1 MNQIRLCSPTVM
13 WLVMLTFSAAAQ
25 KQKPQN
31 PAKTGQTTVVKQT
44 KPATAPAVIDPA
56 EGEKKVKDMVAFL
69 GFMLNTLGNSTT
81 SARDK
86 DVLIA
91 ESYSKIFRDAKVQV
105 EDDLDEER
113 SVITNKDVVAYLKD
127 INFFFKEVKFEFNID
142 KVERGV
148 NAANQIFYKVTLSR
162 NLSGTTSEGKTVN
175 NIEPRFVE
183 INFNPKD
190 QDLKIVSIYTHE
202 FNEKEALANWWK
214 QLSYEWQSLFRKKFN
229 LTDSI
234 SLSDIRRITS
244 IEELDISNNKYIQTF
259 EPLSQL
265 RNLKSLNLSSTNIN
279 DLTPI
284 RNLTEL
290 IELNLGRTSVRD
302 LSPLKYS
309 DNLLK
314 LDINH
319 TDVSDITVV
328 QRMPKLEFLDL
339 SSTNVSDFTPLSSLT
354 ELVRLR
360 LKSAKLSEL
369 TSIASASKLIELTI
383 SGTNVQNLSPLKDLT
398 NLKTLVCDSTRVQ
411 DVSPLSS
418 LYELKTLQANSTLIS
433 DLKPLQKLTRLEKI
447 YCDQTLI
454 KKEAAEAF
462 MSHSKALV
470 VFDTHDLKTWWDGL
484 TPVWKEVISKA
495 SKISNN
501 PSKEELARVGSVDS
515 INVSGKNIND
525 LEALRNLL
533 KLRVINAGKTS
544 IHDLSPIREHREI
557 KYLNISETQVTDL
570 APLSQFTKLKM
581 LRADHCKINSID
593 ALQKLKGLEKLY
605 VDGTTINDIN
615 AQEFL
620 QANATCLLIYK
631 TVHLNRWWRNLS
643 ENWKDAFLAQLP
655 DTTRESLHKL
665 VEQESFHFKDAP
677 INDLSGLSEFVR
689 LKELHFSGTA
699 MTEVP
704 PVESLKSLKSLHASN
719 SPSQKIESLGQ
730 LTELEDL
737 DISNTTIEDLAPVWT
752 LQKLKNLNC
761 AGTRIKRLEA
771 VAKLEGL
778 EFLDCS
784 NTNVSKLTPLDY
796 LKLKSLKCYNTRVS
810 NKSIENFAASHPKC
824 QVVYYR

>member
-1 MNQIRLCSPTVM
+1 ML
-13 WLVMLTFSAAAQ
+13 LVMLTFSAAAQ
-25 KQKPQN
+25 KQKPQK

-148 NAANQIFYKVTLSR
+148 NAANQTFYKVTLSR

-309 DNLLK
+309 GNLLK

-339 SSTNVSDFTPLSSLT
+339 SATNVSDFTPLSSLT

-398 NLKTLVCDSTRVQ
+398 NLKTLVSRRQSTFQ
-411 DVSPLSS
+411 PL
-418 LYELKTLQANSTLIS
+418 
-433 DLKPLQKLTRLEKI
+433 
-447 YCDQTLI
+447 
-454 KKEAAEAF
+454 
-462 MSHSKALV
+462 
-470 VFDTHDLKTWWDGL
+470 
-484 TPVWKEVISKA
+484 
-495 SKISNN
+495 
-501 PSKEELARVGSVDS
+501 
-515 INVSGKNIND
+515 
-525 LEALRNLL
+525 
-533 KLRVINAGKTS
+533 
-544 IHDLSPIREHREI
+544 
-557 KYLNISETQVTDL
+557 
-570 APLSQFTKLKM
+570 
-581 LRADHCKINSID
+581 
-593 ALQKLKGLEKLY
+593 
-605 VDGTTINDIN
+605 
-615 AQEFL
+615 
-620 QANATCLLIYK
+620 
-631 TVHLNRWWRNLS
+631 
-643 ENWKDAFLAQLP
+643 
-655 DTTRESLHKL
+655 
-665 VEQESFHFKDAP
+665 
-677 INDLSGLSEFVR
+677 
-689 LKELHFSGTA
+689 
-699 MTEVP
+699 
-704 PVESLKSLKSLHASN
+704 
-719 SPSQKIESLGQ
+719 
-730 LTELEDL
+730 
-737 DISNTTIEDLAPVWT
+737 
-752 LQKLKNLNC
+752 
-761 AGTRIKRLEA
+761 
-771 VAKLEGL
+771 
-778 EFLDCS
+778 
-784 NTNVSKLTPLDY
+784 
-796 LKLKSLKCYNTRVS
+796 
-810 NKSIENFAASHPKC
+810 
-824 QVVYYR
+824 